1 MGNTLL
7 ASNSLLWSPLTAA
20 GLVGI
25 AVLFVWAA
33 LAPAAPRHEVSDRL
47 DGYLERDDALQTDEL
62 RGTFVSRIA
71 SPGLRGLLRL
81 LGRLTP
87 QRNMETTRQDLL
99 QAGNPYGLTVLDF
112 FGLRILSIATLAAG
126 YFFLLGHGQPGGMVI
141 RNTAIAAAIGLFLP
155 RFWLKTRI
163 KSRKH
168 DVARALPDALDMLT
182 IGVEAG
188 LAFESA
194 MLRVGDRWDNA
205 LTHEFRRAV
214 AEMRVG
220 TSREDALLRMVE
232 RTGVPDLA
240 TFVAVLIQST
250 ELGVSIAEVLHSQ
263 AAQMRDKRRQRAEEL
278 ARQAGIKMT
287 FPLVL
292 FIFPAMFVVILGP
305 MVPRL
310 LEFFESMGV

>member
-1 MGNTLL
+1 MGETLL
-7 ASNSLLWSPLTAA
+7 ASSSLLWSPVTAA
-20 GLVGI
+20 GLVTLAMLLI
-25 AVLFVWAA
+25 WAA
-33 LAPAAPRHEVSDRL
+33 LAPAAPKHDVSERL
-47 DGYLERDDALQTDEL
+47 DGYLERVEAVGNDEL
-62 RGTFVSRIA
+62 RGTFVSRVA
-71 SPGLRGLLRL
+71 APGARGLLSL

-99 QAGNPYGLTVLDF
+99 QAGHPMGLTVLDF
-112 FGLRILSIATLAAG
+112 FGLRLLSVVALGAVG
-126 YFFLLGHGQPGGMVI
+126 FFVMGRGQPGAMAI
-141 RNTAIAAAIGLFLP
+141 RNTAIAAAVGLMLP
-155 RFWLKTRI
+155 RFWLKSRI
-163 KSRKH
+163 GKRKH
-168 DVARALPDALDMLT
+168 DVARALPDALDML

-263 AAQMRDKRRQRAEEL
+263 AAQMREKRRQRAEEL

-287 FPLVL
+287 IPLVF
-292 FIFPAMFVVILGP
+292 FIFPALFVVILGP
-305 MVPRL
+305 AAPRIM
-310 LEFFESMGV
+310 EFLQGMGG